1 MLKRILCI
9 LMVCVLLTLAGCGTA
24 DTPSTQPNMENSTP
38 GTAPTDST
46 APSSSQTQQTEPGST
61 ATEATEPTEATNATE
76 PTETEPTEPT
86 VETIPVRPQGTVYIT
101 APLDIF
107 ANAPEEAG
115 DVQMNIAEGYLFIKD
130 LDNVWYHTFGGIG
143 TNQFCI
149 IVQPMVQ
156 DPVLKEKN
164 ILYEARTNWP
174 GLYSSFK
181 DYYSHTA
188 LMEISFT
195 GNVVWMP
202 DNPTEENLLPEQI
215 WVDVAVYADDNIVGM
230 AVYAIDLDEK
240 GKYIMTLLYS
250 ECYEMIDGEYQYITE
265 EFVNAR
271 IEAYHQYALGNRRE
285 S

>member
-9 LMVCVLLTLAGCGTA
+9 LMVCVLLTLAGCGTV

-86 VETIPVRPQGTVYIT
+86 VETVPVRPQGTVYIT

-107 ANAPEEAG
+107 AETPENAG
-115 DVQMNIAEGYLFIKD
+115 DVEMDIVDGYLFVREIAHDWSHWYTGVLGNHQEIFVVPSVQIAD
-130 LDNVWYHTFGGIG
+130 LQEMT
-143 TNQFCI
+143 
-149 IVQPMVQ
+149 
-156 DPVLKEKN
+156 
-164 ILYEARTNWP
+164 ILYEARTNWDGFYTSAINKSEHYAGQQVTFENHVCWVP
-174 GLYSSFK
+174 AY
-181 DYYSHTA
+181 
-188 LMEISFT
+188 E
-195 GNVVWMP
+195 
-202 DNPTEENLLPEQI
+202 TEENPMPEQI
-215 WVDVAVYADDNIVGM
+215 WIDVVIYANGNIVGM
-230 AVYAIDLDEK
+230 AVYEVDITPERRFHLVF
-240 GKYIMTLLYS
+240 LYS
-250 ECYEMIDGEYQYITE
+250 EGYEMIDGEFQYISE